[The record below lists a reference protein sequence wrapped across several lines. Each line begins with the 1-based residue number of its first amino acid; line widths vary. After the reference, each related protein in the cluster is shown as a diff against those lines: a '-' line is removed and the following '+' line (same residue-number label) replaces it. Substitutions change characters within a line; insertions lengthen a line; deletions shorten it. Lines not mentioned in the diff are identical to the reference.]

1 MEVGA
6 WPQGGA
12 AEGLAV
18 ACGSRCTPRFKVSGT
33 ASGSDAHAD
42 AHSLR
47 SMHLNELT
55 HLRG

>member
-12 AEGLAV
+12 AKGLAV

-33 ASGSDAHAD
+33 ASGSDAH
-42 AHSLR
+42 SLR